1 MAINSRKSRAGV
13 AKSSHAPVVSKIA
26 GPSGISASRPPLWNL
41 RPFSTEVTRALTC
54 SSSAE
59 IASFIARSGSSGAGD
74 ITSSM
79 RS

>member
-1 MAINSRKSRAGV
+1 
-13 AKSSHAPVVSKIA
+13 
-26 GPSGISASRPPLWNL
+26 L

-54 SSSAE
+54 SSSAA
-59 IASFIARSGSSGAGD
+59 IASIIARIGSSGAGD